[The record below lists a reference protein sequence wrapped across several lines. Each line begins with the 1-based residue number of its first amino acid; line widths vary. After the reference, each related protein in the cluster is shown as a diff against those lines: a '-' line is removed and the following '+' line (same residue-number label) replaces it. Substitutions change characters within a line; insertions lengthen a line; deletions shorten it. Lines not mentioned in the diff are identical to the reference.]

1 MTVTGKMFGRD
12 VIENEG
18 QNKIM
23 FFYTVQSVS
32 TLNKGTLMY

>member
-1 MTVTGKMFGRD
+1 MTVTGKMFGSG

-23 FFYTVQSVS
+23 FFYTVQFVR
-32 TLNKGTLMY
+32 TLNKGTLMF

>member
-12 VIENEG
+12 VVENEG

-23 FFYTVQSVS
+23 FFYTVQFVS
-32 TLNKGTLMY
+32 TFNKGSVMF